1 MLIRALKSMPAPSL
15 AAAGRANLATGF
27 ERVARLIYTG
37 PSKWGLSVETSSSP
51 RKISTVSK
59 PLQRGG
65 HVPKMDQRNIE
76 EEEEEEEARPYVCP
90 SACVHATGEL
100 LK

>member
-1 MLIRALKSMPAPSL
+1 MGV
-15 AAAGRANLATGF
+15 GRGD
-27 ERVARLIYTG
+27 E
-37 PSKWGLSVETSSSP
+37 SSP

-59 PLQRGG
+59 PRQRGG
-65 HVPKMDQRNIE
+65 HAPKIGQRNIE
-76 EEEEEEEARPYVCP
+76 EEAEAEEEEEARLFVCP